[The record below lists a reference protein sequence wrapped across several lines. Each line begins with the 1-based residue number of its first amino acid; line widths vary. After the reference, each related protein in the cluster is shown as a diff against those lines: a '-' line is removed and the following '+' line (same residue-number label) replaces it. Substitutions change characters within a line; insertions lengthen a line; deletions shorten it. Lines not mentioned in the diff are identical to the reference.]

1 MTVAVL
7 GLRAGFSS
15 NNSLL
20 SRHKERERLKRARIV
35 LHATLHSRSKA
46 FTPRATIVCALGTN
60 KGVERRGAL
69 QRMQPLGDNTCV
81 AACGCCLRHVPRH
94 CSALG
99 LGCAAR
105 DVRGQ

>member
-20 SRHKERERLKRARIV
+20 GRHKERERLKRARIV

-69 QRMQPLGDNTCV
+69 QRMQPLDENTCV
-81 AACGCCLRHVPRH
+81 AACGCCLRHLPRY
-94 CSALG
+94 CSTFG
-99 LGCAAR
+99 LGRAAR

>member
-15 NNSLL
+15 NNLLL

-94 CSALG
+94 MG
-99 LGCAAR
+99 LGCAAC